1 MATTLQTP
9 PTINSAA
16 RGLRYVKSHDS
27 SAPSTGIWIG
37 LSAIT
42 MTFAAFTS
50 AMVVRQGSAN
60 DWRHFPFPTILY
72 INTLTLILSSVTLQI
87 ARRRFVLTDQAATS
101 AKPAMNALY
110 GTLVLGCAFVVGQ

>member
-1 MATTLQTP
+1 MATTLQPP
-9 PTINSAA
+9 PTVATP
-16 RGLRYVKSHDS
+16 RGLHRVKPHES

-87 ARRRFVLTDQAATS
+87 ARQGFVLTDQAAPL

-110 GTLVLGCAFVVGQ
+110 GTLVLRSGFVIGQY